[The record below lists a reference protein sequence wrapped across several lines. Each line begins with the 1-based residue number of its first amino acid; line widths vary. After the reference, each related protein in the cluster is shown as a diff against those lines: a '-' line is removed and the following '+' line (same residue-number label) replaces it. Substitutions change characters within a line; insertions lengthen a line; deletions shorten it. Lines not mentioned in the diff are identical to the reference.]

1 MLADNVKPSI
11 TAKEVKTNKTGDINF
26 LNLANCSIKSIECH
40 FPLNWF
46 LGSHCGDLKS
56 ASMLV
61 WALLAILIGQAFVI
75 MSMTVFQK
83 ITLMKLN
90 EAKITHSEQIVVDN
104 PSFNPREK
112 GYDDCQ
118 TNVENDYSELVNK
131 NENNG
136 YMVMKA
142 PENIYELPI
151 HFKPSTKIEMV
162 ENLTAAASNPI

>member
-26 LNLANCSIKSIECH
+26 LDLANCSTKSIECH
-40 FPLNWF
+40 YHLNWF

-61 WALLAILIGQAFVI
+61 WALLAMLIGQAFVI
-75 MSMTVFQK
+75 LSMTVLQK
-83 ITLMKLN
+83 ITLRKLN
-90 EAKITHSEQIVVDN
+90 EPKIAHSEQIIDN
-104 PSFNPREK
+104 PSFDPREK
-112 GYDDCQ
+112 CYDDCQ
-118 TNVENDYSELVNK
+118 TNVENNYSELVNK

-142 PENIYELPI
+142 PENIYEVPI
-151 HFKPSTKIEMV
+151 HFKPSSKIQMD
-162 ENLTAAASNPI
+162 ENLTAAPSNPI